1 MSRLD
6 RPLIVARRWLRRRL
20 VGVLALAGLAG
31 LATAGEA
38 IPGEAVELELVIA
51 VDASGS
57 VDNGEFALQV
67 QGLANAFRD
76 PKVVAAIE
84 GQGAAGIAVAV
95 LQWSSPGN
103 QIVAVDWTAVAD
115 AASASDLAERI
126 ESAGR
131 LLHGETAIAHALRFA
146 SGLFAHGDFEGRRK
160 VIDLSGD
167 GPNNFGGVP
176 RQVRDLAVAAGVT
189 INGLAILNEYAEL
202 DRYYEDE
209 VIGGPGAFVMTAVD
223 YQDFA
228 NAIRNKLLREIA
240 GPPIAS
246 ARCARER
253 RIAVMDAR
261 PARCENP
268 SG

>member
-1 MSRLD
+1 M
-6 RPLIVARRWLRRRL
+6 
-20 VGVLALAGLAG
+20 
-31 LATAGEA
+31 TAGEA
-38 IPGEAVELELVIA
+38 IAGDDELELVIA

-57 VDNGEFALQV
+57 VDNREFALQV
-67 QGLANAFRD
+67 QGLASAFRD
-76 PKVVAAIE
+76 PRVVAAVE
-84 GQGAAGIAVAV
+84 SHGVAGIAVAV
-95 LQWSSPGN
+95 MQWSSPGN

-115 AASASDLAERI
+115 AASASALAERI

-131 LLHGETAIAHALRFA
+131 LLYGETAIAHALRFA
-146 SGLFAHGDFEGRRK
+146 SGLFAHGNFDGRRK
-160 VIDLSGD
+160 VINLSGD
-167 GPNNFGGVP
+167 GPNNFGGVTG
-176 RQVRDLAVAAGVT
+176 QVRDLAVAAGMT

-202 DRYYEDE
+202 DRYYAAE
-209 VIGGPGAFVMTAVD
+209 VIGGPGAFVMTATD

-228 NAIRNKLLREIA
+228 DAIRNKRVREIE

-253 RIAVMDAR
+253 HPAAMDAH